1 MTTTNSQRITRLMA
15 AHEAMVPYWKD
26 GAFNDAPAA
35 LASEYADALLGAPAS
50 YWAAVDRLDP
60 SVAPAMIA
68 WAQGHVERRDNP
80 EFFAMLAEIGRIRDE
95 QGEDAAAG
103 PEHAELFMKMMRA
116 APPRYWDE
124 AEAMAADVLPTA
136 THVDGHGQPV
146 YSAQQ
151 IADALGVSVEA
162 IEAGIQHMEEVGFS
176 VGLHNGPAHPVQ

>member
-1 MTTTNSQRITRLMA
+1 MTTTDSQRLDRLMA
-15 AHEAMVPYWKD
+15 AHEAMVAYWKD
-26 GAFNDAPAA
+26 GAFKEAPAA
-35 LASEYADALLGAPAS
+35 LADEYADALLGAPAS
-50 YWAAVDRLDP
+50 YWDAVGRLDP
-60 SVAPAMIA
+60 SVGPAMIA
-68 WAQGHVERRDNP
+68 WAQGHVERRDHP

-116 APPRYWDE
+116 APPRYWGE

-151 IADALGVSVEA
+151 IADTLGVPVEA
-162 IEAGIQHMEEVGFS
+162 IEAGIQHMEDVGFS
-176 VGLHNGPAHPVQ
+176 DGLHTGPVHPIQ